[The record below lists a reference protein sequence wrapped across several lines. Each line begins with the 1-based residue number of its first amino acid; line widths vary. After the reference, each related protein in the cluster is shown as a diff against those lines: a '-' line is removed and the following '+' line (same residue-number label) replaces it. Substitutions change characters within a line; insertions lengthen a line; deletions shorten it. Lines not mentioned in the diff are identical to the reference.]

1 MHGYDNTLAQPTL
14 HKIAPNPR
22 TAEAQGETPTIVKY
36 LETPPSAA
44 DIRATLTAL
53 NIPAIKL
60 MRTGE
65 KTFKDLGL
73 SKTTEEDTLI
83 TAMAENPILIERPI
97 VFKNDK
103 AAIGRPPESVLAILG
118 D

>member
-1 MHGYDNTLAQPTL
+1 MTTIWHNPRCTKSRQTLALLET
-14 HKIAPNPR
+14 H
-22 TAEAQGETPTIVKY
+22 GETPTIVKY
-36 LETPPSAA
+36 LETPPTAA
-44 DIRATLTAL
+44 EIRATLTAL
-53 NIPAIKL
+53 DIPAIQL

-73 SKTTEEDTLI
+73 SKTDDAETLI
-83 TAMAENPILIERPI
+83 TAMAANPILIERPI

-103 AAIGRPPESVLAILG
+103 AAIGRPPENVLSILG